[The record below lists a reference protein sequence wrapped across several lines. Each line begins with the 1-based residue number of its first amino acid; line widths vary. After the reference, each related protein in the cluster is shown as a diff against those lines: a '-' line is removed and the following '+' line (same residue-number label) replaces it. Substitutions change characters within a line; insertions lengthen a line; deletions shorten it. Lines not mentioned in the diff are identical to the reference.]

1 MDLLKVENYYNNIK
15 VSLNSIVSVEE
26 LINSSILITG
36 STGLICSSIID
47 ELLVLNELFDYN
59 IRIYAC
65 ARNQNSINK
74 RFKKYKDN
82 KNLIYVK
89 YDANESLDFNF
100 KVDYVIHGASN
111 ASPELYVE

>member
-47 ELLVLNELFDYN
+47 
-59 IRIYAC
+59 
-65 ARNQNSINK
+65 
-74 RFKKYKDN
+74 
-82 KNLIYVK
+82 
-89 YDANESLDFNF
+89 
-100 KVDYVIHGASN
+100 
-111 ASPELYVE
+111 